1 MHNHSSLHNNSQNYA
16 TVWWCPWMAFLT
28 SVAFD
33 NDIWHKNMFEI
44 SSVENGK
51 EDGSQLFKDK
61 DTPERK

>member
-1 MHNHSSLHNNSQNYA
+1 MG
-16 TVWWCPWMAFLT
+16 FLI

-33 NDIWHKNMFEI
+33 DEIWHKNVFEI